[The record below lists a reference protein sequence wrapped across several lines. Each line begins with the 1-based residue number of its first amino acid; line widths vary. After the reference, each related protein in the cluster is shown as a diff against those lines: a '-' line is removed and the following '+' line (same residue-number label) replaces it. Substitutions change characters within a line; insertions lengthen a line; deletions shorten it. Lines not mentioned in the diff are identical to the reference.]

1 MGSNLILV
9 GSGNGKAPNAGQLV
23 KMDTLLRI
31 PRGLTCLCTA
41 CLQIHILHMQNLVK
55 GNLLAKSLLR
65 SQTMSPWFA
74 EPDWDWAEHAALTG
88 AAGGAWAVFS

>member
-1 MGSNLILV
+1 
-9 GSGNGKAPNAGQLV
+9 
-23 KMDTLLRI
+23 
-31 PRGLTCLCTA
+31 
-41 CLQIHILHMQNLVK
+41 MQNLVK
-55 GNLLAKSLLR
+55 GNLLAKSLLH